1 MKKAKLNL
9 VIDII
14 MLVVMMALIGVG
26 LLNKYVLLTGQQKWE
41 KYGENPEFYLWGFD
55 RHDWNYIHFILGL
68 ILFGLLVFHIWFH
81 WKLILNIYKNLIKNK
96 KTRMFSGFVLVLVSL
111 LFVAFPI
118 FIEPKIGDMA
128 NKGERY
134 SQEGHGSNGNETI
147 IDTNHV
153 QDYSQKQHEGSNK
166 DRHRDIP
173 SIIDIEG
180 SMTLLEVAAK
190 YDVPADHIKSKLNI
204 PLSTSDNERLGRL
217 KRTYSFTMSDVEEII
232 YKYQKEKR

>member
-9 VIDII
+9 VIDVI

-26 LLNKYVLLTGQQKWE
+26 LLNRYVLLTGQQKWE

-81 WKLILNIYKNLIKNK
+81 WKLILNIYKNLIKS
-96 KTRMFSGFVLVLVSL
+96 KTTRVFSGFALVLVSL

-128 NKGERY
+128 NKGERH
-134 SQEGHGSNGNETI
+134 SQEASNSNDNI
-147 IDTNHV
+147 IDNDQVHP
-153 QDYSQKQHEGSNK
+153 SQQYEGSNK
-166 DRHRDIP
+166 DRHRDNL
-173 SIIDIEG
+173 SNIDIEG
-180 SMTLLEVAAK
+180 SMTLLQVATK
-190 YDVPADHIKSKLNI
+190 YNVPADHIKNKLNI

-217 KRTYSFTMSDVEEII
+217 KRTYSFTMSNVEGII
-232 YKYQKEKR
+232 FIYQKDKQ